1 MTELAEHLRSRLWE
15 KKYDEF
21 GTVLDQAWQL
31 KRSIASGISNGGID
45 SLYDRAMKAGALG
58 GKLLGAGGNGFM
70 LLYCPREKQPAV
82 RGALAELRP
91 FPFRFDMEGSRVIYV
106 GGE

>member
-1 MTELAEHLRSRLWE
+1 LRARLWE
-15 KKYDEF
+15 KKYEEF
-21 GTVLDQAWQL
+21 GTILDQAWQL

-58 GKLLGAGGNGFM
+58 GKLLGAGGHGFM
-70 LLYCPREKQPAV
+70 LLYCCREKQNAV
-82 RGALAELRP
+82 RGALAELRL

-106 GGE
+106 GEE